1 MTPPKDFDLG
11 TERLKLSLTMM
22 QKTENKA
29 VLGQENCLVHVKL
42 KMSVRHPSRDISDS
56 TWIYNYVIKGT
67 VLGCKLKLV
76 NHQQI
81 DFNTWDWKT
90 MKIEYGKRTELWGV
104 PTLRLMREDTE
115 EQAVRLKAN

>member
-1 MTPPKDFDLG
+1 
-11 TERLKLSLTMM
+11 MM

-29 VLGQENCLVHVKL
+29 VLGQENCLGHVKL
-42 KMSVRHPSRDISDS
+42 KMSVRHLSRDISDS

-67 VLGCKLKLV
+67 VLGCRLKLV

-90 MKIEYGKRTELWGV
+90 TKIEYGKRTDCGV
-104 PTLRLMREDTE
+104 Y
-115 EQAVRLKAN
+115 QH

>member
-115 EQAVRLKAN
+115 EQTVRLKAN

>member
-42 KMSVRHPSRDISDS
+42 KMTVRHPSRDISDS

-115 EQAVRLKAN
+115 EQTVRLKAN

>member
-81 DFNTWDWKT
+81 GFNTWDWKT

>member
-42 KMSVRHPSRDISDS
+42 KMSVRHPSRDISDN

-81 DFNTWDWKT
+81 GFNTWDWKT

>member
-1 MTPPKDFDLG
+1 MG
-11 TERLKLSLTMM
+11 
-22 QKTENKA
+22 
-29 VLGQENCLVHVKL
+29 HVKL

-67 VLGCKLKLV
+67 ALGCRLKLV

-90 MKIEYGKRTELWGV
+90 MKIESGKRTELWGV
-104 PTLRLMREDTE
+104 PTRRLMREDTD
-115 EQAVRLKAN
+115 EQAVRLKAS

>member
-29 VLGQENCLVHVKL
+29 VLGQENCLEHVKL

-67 VLGCKLKLV
+67 VVGCKLKLV

-81 DFNTWDWKT
+81 DFNTWD
-90 MKIEYGKRTELWGV
+90 
-104 PTLRLMREDTE
+104 
-115 EQAVRLKAN
+115 